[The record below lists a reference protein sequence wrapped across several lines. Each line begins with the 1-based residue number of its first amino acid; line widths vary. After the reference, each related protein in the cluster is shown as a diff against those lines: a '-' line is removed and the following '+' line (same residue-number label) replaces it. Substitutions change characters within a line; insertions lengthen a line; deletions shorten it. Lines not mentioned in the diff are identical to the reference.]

1 MFRSL
6 DLGGRAQAGR
16 DLARRAR
23 RLADSQHDRAE
34 KVRLMRY
41 AAELEAEADQ
51 LEREAAGSARFQ
63 SHPPAAND
71 PCAAD

>member
-6 DLGGRAQAGR
+6 DLGGRAQASR

-23 RLADSQHDRAE
+23 RLAHSQRDRAE
-34 KVRLMRY
+34 KARLIRY

-51 LEREAAGSARFQ
+51 LEREAVRSR
-63 SHPPAAND
+63 SLSIEPIAAND